1 MSKKIVFDSNENF
14 IANYN
19 KLKSSRKM
27 AELYGCTKT
36 TILKHAKEIGYDVN
50 SNK

>member
-1 MSKKIVFDSNENF
+1 MSKKVNFGSDENF
-14 IANYN
+14 IANYE

-27 AELYGCTKT
+27 AELYNCAKT
-36 TILKHAKEIGYDVN
+36 TILRHAKEIGYDVN